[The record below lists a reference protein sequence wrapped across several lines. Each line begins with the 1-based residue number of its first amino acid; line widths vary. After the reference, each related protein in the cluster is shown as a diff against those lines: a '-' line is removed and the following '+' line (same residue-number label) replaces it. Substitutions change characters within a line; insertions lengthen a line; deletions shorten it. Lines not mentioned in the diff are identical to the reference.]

1 MIKMKRILLKPRVII
16 LIIALLFSLLA
27 IHPAPFN
34 EGVAING
41 VVKDSPAYYAGIQ
54 NPNPNLQPVQ
64 KEVIKQIIYNYNT
77 YNIKNVDDYNN
88 IIKTIIPGDSFI
100 INTNK
105 NTYSINLTYFDKENY
120 DLELQLIE
128 ENITKNTIKNNTN
141 NTNNNTTNNTNLTII
156 KEKLKQKYTYIYN
169 NTQIGLYVS
178 NAPKSNLR
186 LGLDLAGGTRV
197 LLKIDSNNTIPQ
209 ELYDRTIDSIK
220 ERLNAFGLSEVIVR
234 PSSDLLGNQ
243 YILVE
248 LSNINSQEV
257 KDLLS
262 KQGKFEAKIKNN
274 IVFEGGKDITYV
286 CRSATCSGIDPY
298 RGCQEIQ
305 GGSICYFSF
314 EIALSPEAAE
324 RQAKYT
330 KNLTVIPQPGGE
342 GYLSENLTLY
352 LDGEKVDELRIGAG
366 LKGSKV
372 TNIRIS
378 GSGTGQTIQ
387 EAQQNALEQM
397 KKLQTILETGKLPVK
412 LKIVQVDN
420 ISPTLGAEF
429 LKNALL
435 VGLVAL
441 IAVIL
446 ILTFVYKKAVLSIPI
461 IITGLSEVFIILG
474 IAALIKWNLDLVSIA
489 GIIVAIGTGVDDQI
503 VITDETLNKENKR
516 RLTWKEKIK
525 NAFFIILGA
534 YFTTLVAMLPLM
546 SAGAGLLKGFALTT
560 IIGISIGVFITR
572 PAFADILSTLI
583 EKTEKKE

>member
-1 MIKMKRILLKPRVII
+1 MKKILLKTRVII
-16 LIIALLFSLLA
+16 LIIALLFSLIA
-27 IHPAPFN
+27 IHPAPLN
-34 EGVAING
+34 KGVAING

-54 NPNPNLQPVQ
+54 NPDPSLQPVQ
-64 KEVIKQIIYNYNT
+64 KEVIKEILYNFTT
-77 YNIKNVDDYNN
+77 YKIENIDDYNN
-88 IIKTIIPGDSFI
+88 AILKIKKGDSFVLT
-100 INTNK
+100 TNK
-105 NTYSINLTYFDKENY
+105 NTYGINLTYFDKEKYEEEYNS
-120 DLELQLIE
+120 LLQKINE
-128 ENITKNTIKNNTN
+128 TINE
-141 NTNNNTTNNTNLTII
+141 TNNNESTTNITNNINNKINVTQ
-156 KEKLKQKYTYIYN
+156 LKQKYTRIFSP
-169 NTQIGLYVS
+169 QEIGLYVS

-197 LLKIDSNNTIPQ
+197 LLKIDTNSTNNTISK

-220 ERLNAFGLSEVIVR
+220 QRLNAFGLSEVIVR

-248 LSNINSQEV
+248 LSNINSQEI

-274 IVFEGGKDITYV
+274 VVFEGGKDITYV
-286 CRSATCSGIDPY
+286 CRSATCSGLDPF
-298 RGCQEIQ
+298 RGCQETAE
-305 GGSICYFSF
+305 GTICFFSF
-314 EIALSPEAAE
+314 EISLSPEAAK
-324 RQAKYT
+324 RQAEYT
-330 KNLTVIPQPGGE
+330 KDLAVIPSGSE
-342 GYLSENLTLY
+342 SFLSENLTLY

-366 LKGSKV
+366 LKGAAV

-378 GSGTGQTIQ
+378 GSGSGLTVQ
-387 EAQQNALEQM
+387 EAQQIALEEM

-412 LKIVQVDN
+412 LKIVQIDN

-435 VGLVAL
+435 VGLIAL
-441 IAVIL
+441 IAVII
-446 ILTFVYKKAVLSIPI
+446 ILTFAYKKAVLSIPI

-474 IAALIKWNLDLVSIA
+474 IAALIRWNLDLVSIA

-503 VITDETLNKENKR
+503 VITDETLNKENTKR
-516 RLTWKEKIK
+516 KLTWKEKIK

-546 SAGAGLLKGFALTT
+546 SAGAGMLKGFALTT

-572 PAFADILSTLI
+572 PAFADILSELI
-583 EKTEKKE
+583 KEKKEE

>member
-1 MIKMKRILLKPRVII
+1 MIKMKKMLLKPRVII

-27 IHPAPFN
+27 IHPAPLN

-41 VVKDSPAYYAGIQ
+41 VVKNSPAYYAGIQ
-54 NPNPNLQPVQ
+54 NPDPNLQPVQ
-64 KEVIKQIIYNYNT
+64 KEVIKQIIYNFNT
-77 YNIKNVDDYNN
+77 YEIKNIDDYNN
-88 IIKTIIPGDSFI
+88 VIKTIQPGDSFI

-105 NTYSINLTYFDKENY
+105 NTYSINLTYFDKEKY
-120 DLELQLIE
+120 EEELQIIE
-128 ENITKNTIKNNTN
+128 ENITKNNTN
-141 NTNNNTTNNTNLTII
+141 NTINLTKI
-156 KEKLKQKYTYIYN
+156 KEELKQKYTYVYD

-197 LLKIDSNNTIPQ
+197 LLKIDSNNTISQ

-274 IVFEGGKDITYV
+274 VVFEGGKDITYV

-298 RGCQEIQ
+298 RGCQETTQ
-305 GGSICYFSF
+305 GAICYFSF

-330 KNLTVIPQPGGE
+330 QNLSIIPQPGGE

-378 GSGTGQTIQ
+378 GSGTGLTIQ

-412 LKIVQVDN
+412 LEIVQVDN

-446 ILTFVYKKAVLSIPI
+446 ILTFTYKKAVLSIPI

-516 RLTWKEKIK
+516 KLTWKEKIK

-534 YFTTLVAMLPLM
+534 YFTTVAAMLPLM

>member
-1 MIKMKRILLKPRVII
+1 MIKMKKILLKPRVII

-27 IHPAPFN
+27 IHPAPLN

-41 VVKDSPAYYAGIQ
+41 VVKNSPAYYAGIQ
-54 NPNPNLQPVQ
+54 NPDPNLQPVQ
-64 KEVIKQIIYNYNT
+64 KEIIKQIIYNFNT
-77 YNIKNVDDYNN
+77 YEIKNIDDYNN
-88 IIKTIIPGDSFI
+88 AIKTIQPGDSFI

-105 NTYSINLTYFDKENY
+105 NTYSINLTYFDKEKY
-120 DLELQLIE
+120 EEELQIIE
-128 ENITKNTIKNNTN
+128 ENITKNNTN
-141 NTNNNTTNNTNLTII
+141 NTINLTKI
-156 KEKLKQKYTYIYN
+156 KKELKQKYTYVYD

-197 LLKIDSNNTIPQ
+197 LLKIDSNNTISQ

-274 IVFEGGKDITYV
+274 VVFEGGKDITYV

-298 RGCQEIQ
+298 RGCQETTQ
-305 GGSICYFSF
+305 GAICYFSF

-330 KNLTVIPQPGGE
+330 QNLSIIPQPGGE

-378 GSGTGQTIQ
+378 GSGTGLTIQ
-387 EAQQNALEQM
+387 EAQQNALEEM

-412 LKIVQVDN
+412 LEIVQVDN

-446 ILTFVYKKAVLSIPI
+446 ILTFTYKKAVLSIPI

-474 IAALIKWNLDLVSIA
+474 IASLIKWNLDLVSIA

-534 YFTTLVAMLPLM
+534 YFTTVAAMLPLM

>member
-1 MIKMKRILLKPRVII
+1 MKKILLKTRVII
-16 LIIALLFSLLA
+16 LIIALLFALLA

-34 EGVAING
+34 KGVAING

-54 NPNPNLQPVQ
+54 NPNPNIQPVQ
-64 KEVIKQIIYNYNT
+64 KEVIKEILYNFTT
-77 YNIKNVDDYNN
+77 YKIENIDDYNN
-88 IIKTIIPGDSFI
+88 AISKIKKGDSFVLT
-100 INTNK
+100 TNK
-105 NTYSINLTYFDKENY
+105 NTYGINLTYFDKEKYEEEYNS
-120 DLELQLIE
+120 LLQKINE
-128 ENITKNTIKNNTN
+128 TN
-141 NTNNNTTNNTNLTII
+141 NNENTTNTTNNINDKINVTR
-156 KEKLKQKYTYIYN
+156 LKQKYTRIFSP
-169 NTQIGLYVS
+169 QEVGLYVS

-197 LLKIDSNNTIPQ
+197 LLKIDTNSTNKTISKD
-209 ELYDRTIDSIK
+209 LYDRTIDSIK
-220 ERLNAFGLSEVIVR
+220 QRLNAFGLSEVIVR
-234 PSSDLLGNQ
+234 PSSDLLGNK

-248 LSNINSQEV
+248 LSNINSQEI

-262 KQGKFEAKIKNN
+262 KQGKFEAKIDNYT
-274 IVFEGGKDITYV
+274 VFEGGKDITYV
-286 CRSATCSGIDPY
+286 CRSATCSGLDPY
-298 RGCQEIQ
+298 RGCQETAE
-305 GGSICYFSF
+305 GTICFFSF
-314 EIALSPEAAE
+314 EIALSPEAAQ
-324 RQAKYT
+324 RQAEYT
-330 KNLTVIPQPGGE
+330 KNLTVVQSG
-342 GYLSENLTLY
+342 SESFLNKNLTLY

-366 LKGSKV
+366 LKGAAI

-378 GSGTGQTIQ
+378 GSGTGLTLK

-412 LKIVQVDN
+412 LKIVQIDN

-429 LKNALL
+429 LKNAML
-435 VGLVAL
+435 VGLIAL

-474 IAALIKWNLDLVSIA
+474 IAALIRWNLDLVSIA

-503 VITDETLNKENKR
+503 VITDETLNKENTKR
-516 RLTWKEKIK
+516 KLTWKEKIK

-546 SAGAGLLKGFALTT
+546 SAGAGMLKGFALTT

-572 PAFADILSTLI
+572 PAFADILSELV
-583 EKTEKKE
+583 KTKKEE